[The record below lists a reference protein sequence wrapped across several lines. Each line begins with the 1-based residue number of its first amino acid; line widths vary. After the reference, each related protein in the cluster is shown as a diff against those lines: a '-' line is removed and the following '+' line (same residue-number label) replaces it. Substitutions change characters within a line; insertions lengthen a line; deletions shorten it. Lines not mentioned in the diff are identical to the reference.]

1 MPHVSLTADCLIIGG
16 GVVGLSLA
24 FELAGHGKSVQLLDQ
39 AAVGRAA
46 SWAGAGILPPSP
58 THGAVDPLDQLRGM
72 SHQLHAR
79 WADELRAL
87 TGIDTGYVRCGG
99 LYIARSAAEA
109 ATLTAQQALWTEH
122 GIEAERWS
130 VEEAIAREPN
140 LRELLNPVSN
150 NPVSNNQD
158 DRTPAKNAPAVK
170 AIWYMP
176 DECQLRNPR
185 HLKALTAGC
194 KIRGVQ
200 IIEQAQVN
208 HLEATNGAVR
218 VAVGDQVFTSQQ
230 ACICSGAWT
239 RLLMDAMQVPTGIL
253 PIRGQMLLYRAEKPL
268 LQRVVNEGHRYL
280 VARDDG
286 RLLAGSCEEEVGFDC
301 STTEPMLQQ
310 LRGWAEGILPQLKST
325 PLENS
330 WAGLR
335 PGSFDGM
342 PYIGPVPGRPQV
354 FVASGHYRAGLH
366 LSCATAVVVADL
378 MQGKQPAIDLSP
390 FRLGR
395 G

>member
-1 MPHVSLTADCLIIGG
+1 MTHFSHTADCLIIGG

-24 FELAGHGKSVQLLDQ
+24 FELAGRGASVQLLDQ
-39 AAVGRAA
+39 ASVGRAA

-58 THGAVDPLDQLRGM
+58 NHGAVDPLDQLRGM
-72 SHQLHAR
+72 SHQLHAK
-79 WADELRAL
+79 WAAELLAL
-87 TGIDTGYVRCGG
+87 TGIDTGYTRCGG
-99 LYIARSAAEA
+99 LYLARSAAEA
-109 ATLTAQQALWTEH
+109 ATLTAQQSLWSEH
-122 GIEAERWS
+122 GIEAQRWS
-130 VEEAIAREPN
+130 VADAIAREPI
-140 LRELLNPVSN
+140 LRELLDPGSSN
-150 NPVSNNQD
+150 SATNNSAD
-158 DRTPAKNAPAVK
+158 AAGDVK

-185 HLKALTAGC
+185 HLKALAVAC
-194 KIRGVQ
+194 QLRGVK
-200 IIEQAQVN
+200 IIEQAHVDY
-208 HLEATNGAVR
+208 LDTTNGAVR
-218 VAVGDQVFTSQQ
+218 VTVRDQQFTSPQ

-239 RLLMDAMQVPTGIL
+239 RLLMDDMQVPTGIL

-280 VARDDG
+280 VSRSDG

-301 STTEPMLQQ
+301 STTEPMLRQ
-310 LRGWAEGILPQLKST
+310 LRNWAERILPQLKST

-342 PYIGPVPGRPQV
+342 PYIGPVPGRPQL

-366 LSCATAVVVADL
+366 LSCATAIVAADL
-378 MQGKQPAIDLSP
+378 MQGKQPAVDLTA